1 MHMLFVYGECAYL
14 ELGLRG
20 GMWIFIKNTN
30 FFHMSYPVGFAI
42 EWFLVCLEFDL
53 WGVCFGYDERS

>member
-42 EWFLVCLEFDL
+42 EWLFSF
-53 WGVCFGYDERS
+53 S